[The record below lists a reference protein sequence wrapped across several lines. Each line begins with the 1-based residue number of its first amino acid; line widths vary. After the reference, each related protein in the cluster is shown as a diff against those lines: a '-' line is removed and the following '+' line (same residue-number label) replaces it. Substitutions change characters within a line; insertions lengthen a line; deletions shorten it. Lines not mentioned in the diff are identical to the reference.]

1 MVQVGIV
8 LKMQHCFEHGIKATD
23 PRLSPIHPEAQKS
36 ARYHWDLNCAL
47 VPQDVSR
54 QFESLLRDYQQVR
67 DDVAQGLGFYSQLQE
82 AVKTLHKEIG
92 DYSLAR

>member
-1 MVQVGIV
+1 M
-8 LKMQHCFEHGIKATD
+8 H
-23 PRLSPIHPEAQKS
+23 LSLTIPC
-36 ARYHWDLNCAL
+36 LL
-47 VPQDVSR
+47 VQDVSR
-54 QFESLLRDYQQVR
+54 QFETLLRDYQQVR